1 MKNPEELLQKIKQLE
16 TELKKVKSCR
26 RYWLVWEDKP
36 ETFEEKAKNALPIL
50 QEYKNLRIEENEN
63 KPNNII
69 IEWDNFHSLSAL
81 SYTHKGKIDV
91 IYIDPPY
98 NTWNKDFIYND
109 SFVDED
115 DSYRHSKWLSF
126 ISKRL
131 KLAKDLLSE
140 NWIIFLSI
148 DDNELFNL
156 KLLSDQIFWENNFLW
171 NFIVNSTPNARDYGH
186 IWKMHEYCLFYW

>member
-16 TELKKVKSCR
+16 SELKKVKSCK

-36 ETFEEKAKNALPIL
+36 EIFEEKAKNALPIL
-50 QEYKNLRIEENEN
+50 QEDKNLRIEEDEN

-69 IEWDNFHSLSAL
+69 IEWDNFHSLSTL
-81 SYTHKGKIDV
+81 SYTHKGKIDI

-109 SFVDED
+109 SFIDVE

-126 ISKRL
+126 MSKRL
-131 KLAKDLLSE
+131 KLAKELLSE
-140 NWIIFLSI
+140 EWVILLSI
-148 DDNELFNL
+148 DDNELYNL
-156 KLLSDQIFWENNFLW
+156 KLLCDEIFWPNNFVENYCW
-171 NFIVNSTPNARDYGH
+171 QKTQTPPSLSN
-186 IWKMHEYCLFYW
+186 IFFMVVIFSL